1 MATLLGDT
9 NLFGTIAGS
18 SNREDLIDLITLTDP
33 YEHPFITMVNKGTA
47 SLTNHEWLTEGLT
60 DGATATATGGTE
72 LGVTYA
78 EGAAFSAAGLN
89 NRTRLANLC
98 EIFRKDVQV
107 SNTQR
112 AVRPAGV
119 QDEYLHQVQVGLKE
133 LGRDIE
139 ITLFQGAAASA
150 VGSSG
155 VLRTMKPLQ
164 TWLSTNSFS
173 VTSTAIGATGVGFSG
188 TSWSIG
194 EVAFNGCLER
204 AYRQGGRVD
213 TVFVNGA
220 SKRMI
225 SRFGVG
231 TGPVSLG
238 SAAPPSITQRSISAS
253 ARTLVSSVDVYESD
267 FGRVNIVLDRWVGQV
282 SGGQGMDTV
291 QPNNKAFF
299 LQMDAWELAFLRPLK
314 HVPLP
319 PGGDA
324 VRGMILTELTLVSY
338 NEKWSSLLSGIG
350 TIVGGI
356 TADGTIGA

>member
-9 NLFGTIAGS
+9 NLFGTIAGLA
-18 SNREDLIDLITLTDP
+18 NREDLIDLITLTDP
-33 YEHPFITMVNKGTA
+33 FEHPFITMVNKGTA

-60 DGATATATGGTE
+60 DGATATATGGSE

-89 NRTRLANLC
+89 ARTRLGNLC
-98 EIFRKDVQV
+98 QIFRKDVQV

-112 AVRPAGV
+112 SVSPAGV
-119 QDEYLHQVQVGLKE
+119 QDEYLHQVQLALKE

-150 VGSSG
+150 VGDSG
-155 VLRTMKPLQ
+155 TLRTMKPLQ
-164 TWLSTNSFS
+164 TWISTNSFS
-173 VTSTAIGATGVGFSG
+173 TTSTAIGCTGVGFSG

-213 TVFVNGA
+213 SVFVNGSA
-220 SKRMI
+220 KRMI

-231 TGPVSLG
+231 TGPLSIGTGPASVTQRTI
-238 SAAPPSITQRSISAS
+238 SAA

-267 FGRVNIVLDRWVGQV
+267 FGRVNIILDRWVGQV
-282 SGGQGMDTV
+282 NGGDNQDPV

-324 VRGMILTELTLVSY
+324 VRGMILTELTLVAY
-338 NEKWSSLLSGIG
+338 NEKWSTMLSGVG
-350 TIVGGI
+350 TVVGGI
-356 TADGTIGA
+356 TADGTVGA